1 MAILP
6 LGISQ
11 VSNLLQSSITTNQID
26 SEQGQLVTIENELAT
41 GNAINTPSDNP
52 AASAIIMQLQQ
63 TLNRQS
69 SYTDTINSASAQL
82 SQTDSS
88 LGNLTTLL
96 QQAEQIAS
104 ADVGSDVSESQ
115 RQSDATVV
123 ESIYNQ
129 AMTIANSQ
137 YNGQYLFGGATGNT
151 QPFVSS
157 NGVVEYAGSS
167 QVLQN
172 GIDEGISVAIQTN
185 GADVFGSLST

>member
-1 MAILP
+1 M
-6 LGISQ
+6 
-11 VSNLLQSSITTNQID
+11 QSSLLTSQITGTQT
-26 SEQGQLVTIENELAT
+26 QLLTIQNELST
-41 GNAINTPSDNP
+41 GLAVNTPSDNP
-52 AASAIIMQLQQ
+52 AAAAIIIQLQQ
-63 TLNRQS
+63 TLNRQA
-69 SYTDTINSASAQL
+69 SYNDTINGVSSQM
-82 SQTDSS
+82 SQTDTS

-104 ADVGSDVSESQ
+104 ADVGSDVSQTQ
-115 RQSDATVV
+115 RTSDATVV
-123 ESIYNQ
+123 QSIYSQ

-185 GADVFGSLST
+185 GADVFG

>member
-11 VSNLLQSSITTNQID
+11 VSNLLQSSVTTNQID
-26 SEQGQLVTIENELAT
+26 SVQGQLLNIENQLST
-41 GNAINTPSDNP
+41 GYAVNTPSDNP
-52 AASAIIMQLQQ
+52 AAAAIIMQLQQ

-115 RQSDATVV
+115 RTADVGVVQSL
-123 ESIYNQ
+123 YNQ
-129 AMTIANSQ
+129 T
-137 YNGQYLFGGATGNT
+137 
-151 QPFVSS
+151 
-157 NGVVEYAGSS
+157 
-167 QVLQN
+167 
-172 GIDEGISVAIQTN
+172 
-185 GADVFGSLST
+185 

>member
-69 SYTDTINSASAQL
+69 SYTDTINSASA
-82 SQTDSS
+82 SFRRPIRAWAISPRSCSRRSRSPRPT
-88 LGNLTTLL
+88 
-96 QQAEQIAS
+96 S
-104 ADVGSDVSESQ
+104 ARTFPNRSGK
-115 RQSDATVV
+115 
-123 ESIYNQ
+123 
-129 AMTIANSQ
+129 AM
-137 YNGQYLFGGATGNT
+137 
-151 QPFVSS
+151 PPWS
-157 NGVVEYAGSS
+157 NR
-167 QVLQN
+167 
-172 GIDEGISVAIQTN
+172 
-185 GADVFGSLST
+185 STARR

>member
-26 SEQGQLVTIENELAT
+26 SEQGQPVTIENELAT

-52 AASAIIMQLQQ
+52 AASAIIIQLQQ
-63 TLNRQS
+63 SLNRQS

-82 SQTDSS
+82 SQSDSS
-88 LGNLTTLL
+88 LGNLSTLL

-104 ADVGSDVSESQ
+104 ADVGSDVSQSQ
-115 RQSDATVV
+115 RTADASVV
-123 ESIYNQ
+123 QTIYNQ
-129 AMTIANSQ
+129 ALTIANQQ

-151 QPFVSS
+151 QPFTES
-157 NGVVEYAGSS
+157 NGVIE
-167 QVLQN
+167 
-172 GIDEGISVAIQTN
+172 
-185 GADVFGSLST
+185 F